1 MWASQF
7 GNLDINISEI
17 PSWNIHNYTCL
28 SVLKSEFQG
37 HKMLLMLILLMI
49 GEEKVIDLRTEPLS
63 HTLYKEAMTPN
74 SLISFK
80 CLIEGRAKF
89 LASFD
94 TPQIKCFTSRPEWNK
109 RPCKCLIEATY
120 NFLSVS
126 SVQHRGQWQTDL
138 FSASHIIQLKS
149 QYSINR
155 LVRYRIRREIG

>member
-7 GNLDINISEI
+7 GNLDINISET

-49 GEEKVIDLRTEPLS
+49 GKRRWRKKTTYWPAHRTFVPY
-63 HTLYKEAMTPN
+63 TLKRPWPPWPIQN

-109 RPCKCLIEATY
+109 RPCKGLIEATY

-126 SVQHRGQWQTDL
+126 SVQHRGQWQIDL

-149 QYSINR
+149 Q
-155 LVRYRIRREIG
+155 